1 MKRTLVKGMESPIS
15 GGRVY
20 LVEDKERHEFR
31 KEYYDVHVRYYVCQD
46 TKERFTDEK
55 QDELFCNELYNQY
68 RIKHGLP
75 FPDEI
80 KSIRERY
87 KLNFTQITKLA
98 GFGQNQWRHYE
109 EGSVPSESNGRII
122 VALADKQCALNL
134 LASCREVFSSKEYD
148 DVKSQISE
156 SSCNTNSDVKIL
168 LFYGNQKRDYWNGYS
183 ALNADKLEDM
193 VRYFVGNG
201 VSFKTKLNKCLF
213 YSDMLNYRKNGH
225 SISGARYRAIQYG
238 PVPEHYDTI
247 YDNVEGIYKTIEFLH
262 DKDTETLHTEKS
274 EPSCLSDSELAI
286 IGMVLKR
293 FDGLA
298 AREVVELSHQEE
310 VWKRHQENHELIP
323 YSESFDLKLFEE

>member
-31 KEYYDVHVRYYVCQD
+31 KEYYDVHVRYYECED

-98 GFGQNQWRHYE
+98 GFGQNQWKHYE

-122 VALADKQCALNL
+122 VALADKQCAQNL
-134 LASCREVFSSKEYD
+134 LASCREAFSIKEYD
-148 DVKSQISE
+148 EVKSRISE
-156 SSCNTNSDVKIL
+156 SSCNTHLDAKTF
-168 LFYGNQKRDYWNGYS
+168 LFFGKQKRDYWNGYS
-183 ALNADKLEDM
+183 AQNADKLEDM

-213 YSDMLNYRKNGH
+213 YSDMLNYRRYGY

-247 YDNVEGIYKTIEFLH
+247 YDNVDGINKTIDFLY
-262 DKDTETLHTEKS
+262 DKDTETLHTKKAK
-274 EPSCLSDSELAI
+274 PSHLSDLELAI
-286 IGMVLKR
+286 IEMVLKR
-293 FDGLA
+293 FDGLTA
-298 AREVVELSHQEE
+298 KEVVDLSHEE
-310 VWKRHQENHELIP
+310 SVWKKHKDEHELIP
-323 YSESFDLKLFEE
+323 YSDSFDLTLFQD